1 MYVIFLTLLLLI
13 NLLYVPFV
21 LFLKD
26 SSFPAPLPFSVLYD
40 QKTSLIFFLT
50 PLPKVLVSPLDV
62 L

>member
-13 NLLYVPFV
+13 NLFSVPFV

-26 SSFPAPLPFSVLYD
+26 GSFF
-40 QKTSLIFFLT
+40 FFLFNVLDDQNFIDFFT
-50 PLPKVLVSPLDV
+50 LLPKVLVSPYDV